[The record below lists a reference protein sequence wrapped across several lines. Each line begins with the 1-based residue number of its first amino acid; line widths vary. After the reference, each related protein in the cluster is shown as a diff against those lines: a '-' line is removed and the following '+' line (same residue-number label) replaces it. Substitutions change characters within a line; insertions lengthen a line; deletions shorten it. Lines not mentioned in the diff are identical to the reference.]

1 MEVIPAII
9 AYSQE
14 ELEQKIKL
22 VESQV
27 DRVHLDIMDGV
38 FVQNKTI
45 DGIDELKNINTR
57 LNFDVHL
64 MVQSPQ
70 EIIDGWLATKV
81 DRFLIHIESEGDI
94 TSLASRIHSANK
106 QIGAVL
112 NPETDISRLKNI
124 LNSIDAVQFMMV
136 HPGDYGG
143 AFVESVLG
151 KIKSFHNQYPDVKIV
166 VDGAMHLETAKLA
179 VTAGAS
185 TIVMGGH
192 IFNEG
197 RKVGETIKE
206 FNDIFKI

>member
-1 MEVIPAII
+1 MIEVIPAII
-9 AYSQE
+9 AYSRE

-22 VESQV
+22 IEPYV

-45 DGIDELKNINTR
+45 DGIGELKNINTH
-57 LNFDVHL
+57 LDFDVHL
-64 MVQSPQ
+64 MVQRPQ
-70 EIIDGWLATKV
+70 EIIDAWLNTKA

-106 QIGAVL
+106 QIGMVL
-112 NPETDISRLKNI
+112 SPETDISRLEAI
-124 LNSIDAVQFMMV
+124 LSSVDAVQFMTV

-143 AFVESVLG
+143 AFVESVLE
-151 KIKSFHNQYPDVKIV
+151 KIKSFHNQYPDVKII

-179 VTAGAS
+179 VAAGAS

-192 IFNEG
+192 IFNED
-197 RKVGETIKE
+197 RKISEALEE
-206 FNDIFKI
+206 FKSNL